1 MTFLTPALAIIC
13 ILIIIFILICLEC
26 ILRKRVSY
34 FYEIFDQDEEAI
46 ELKIREIIGTNPDS
60 EIIILC
66 TPKNPDTITI
76 LDKLTSDFPQLHI
89 IK

>member
-1 MTFLTPALAIIC
+1 MSPVYAIVTV
-13 ILIIIFILICLEC
+13 LIVFFILICLEC

-34 FYEIFDQDEEAI
+34 IVENLNEDEEII
-46 ELKIREIIGTNPDS
+46 ESRIRETIFKNPSS

-66 TPKNPDTITI
+66 TPKNPDTLTI
-76 LDKLTSDFPQLHI
+76 LSKLEKEFPQLHI

>member
-1 MTFLTPALAIIC
+1 MSPVFAIIFV
-13 ILIIIFILICLEC
+13 LLVVFVLICLEC
-26 ILRKRVSY
+26 ILRKRIAYIV
-34 FYEIFDQDEEAI
+34 ENLNADEEVI
-46 ELKIREIIGTNPDS
+46 ESRIREIIFKNPTS

-76 LDKLTSDFPQLHI
+76 LEKLQEDFPQLYI

>member
-1 MTFLTPALAIIC
+1 MSPVYAIVFV
-13 ILIIIFILICLEC
+13 LFVFFILICLEC

-34 FYEIFDQDEEAI
+34 IVANLNEDEDVI
-46 ELKIREIIGTNPDS
+46 ESQIRETIFKNPTS

-76 LDKLTSDFPQLHI
+76 LSKLEEEFPQLHI

>member
-1 MTFLTPALAIIC
+1 MTPIYAIVFLLFVF
-13 ILIIIFILICLEC
+13 FILICLEC
-26 ILRKRVSY
+26 ILRERVSY
-34 FYEIFDQDEEAI
+34 IVTNLNEDEEVI
-46 ELKIREIIGTNPDS
+46 ESQIRETIFKNPTS

-76 LDKLTSDFPQLHI
+76 LSKLEEEFPQLHI